1 MWKMLV
7 GFVIFAGIAI
17 FVMMKTGADVDM
29 GGEKH
34 GIDATHTEESHADTA
49 SAPAASAPAAS
60 AASNAS
66 APASN

>member
-60 AASNAS
+60 AASAAS